1 MGIFRARHFI
11 FAINAY
17 LATAL
22 ALYIA
27 FALDLPN
34 PWWAMVTVFL
44 AQPTQLLVGA
54 IWAKAAYRIVGT
66 LLGVAVSLLIIP
78 NLSQAPELMVLAL
91 AGWIGLCLYAALLDR
106 TPRAYIFML
115 AAYTVALVGLPQAID
130 PTALFDISVARAE
143 ETLIGVLASAVV
155 QSILFPRS
163 VTAFM
168 QGKLNEI
175 LADARVS
182 IGDVLAEPASLGP
195 ALAHQHIATGL
206 TDLSLMATNLRFE
219 EDFPSSARRVLRALE
234 ERLVSLLP
242 LTSAVQDRLNALRQ
256 MGPIAPVV
264 ENVVPAVAAWLK
276 SAQAGDK
283 AGYAHVMGEIERL
296 HSRTDATADWPD
308 LLCASLSAR
317 LADLV
322 RAWQECLVLTAALSN
337 PTRLDSEVDGL
348 CSRRRPRTLHT
359 DPGLA
364 LFSAIVVALTVI
376 AISAFT
382 IATKWESGAT
392 AIAITSVLCSIFIAA
407 DDPTPLG
414 GTLIRGFFLA
424 FPITVFYEF
433 AILQS
438 IDGFVM
444 LALVLFP
451 FVFLAGFFFAQP
463 KYATMALGSMVGFS
477 AGLALQPEFLS
488 NFAAFMN
495 AYIAL
500 LVGAAF
506 GYVSMSAFRVFPAQ
520 RVAQR
525 IRRAGW
531 SDLAVLTASP
541 SDEETWSSLMI
552 DRMSLLISR
561 LARLPPGSDVEL
573 MDALTDLR
581 LGVTIIE
588 LSKVRAAVDRA
599 ERERIESFM
608 AMLGRYFRSLAGGR
622 PATLPQNA
630 VGMLDAIMAHIV
642 QLPKTAERTTGLIAA
657 VGLRR
662 GLFPQAPAYQPLVSA
677 K

>member
-1 MGIFRARHFI
+1 MGIFRARPFI

-27 FALDLPN
+27 LALDLPN

-66 LLGVAVSLLIIP
+66 LIGAAASLLIIP
-78 NLSQAPELMVLAL
+78 NLSQAPELMILAL
-91 AGWIGLCLYAALLDR
+91 AGWIGLCLYGALLDR
-106 TPRAYIFML
+106 TPRAYVFML
-115 AAYTVALVGLPQAID
+115 AAYTVALVGLPQATD
-130 PTALFDISVARAE
+130 PTALFNISVARAE
-143 ETLIGVLASAVV
+143 ETVIGVLASAVV

-163 VTAFM
+163 VTTFM

-175 LADARVS
+175 LADARTS
-182 IGDVLAEPASLGP
+182 IGDVLAEPALLGP

-219 EDFPSSARRVLRALE
+219 EDFPRSARRVLRALE

-242 LTSAVQDRLNALRQ
+242 LTSAVEDRLKALRET
-256 MGPIAPVV
+256 GPIPPIVEEIVSAVV
-264 ENVVPAVAAWLK
+264 AWLK
-276 SAQAGDK
+276 GAQSADK
-283 AGYAHVMGEIERL
+283 AGYARIMDEIARL
-296 HSRTDATADWPD
+296 HPRTDAAAEWPD

-317 LADLV
+317 LADLA
-322 RAWQECLVLTAALSN
+322 RAWQESLVLTSALGN
-337 PTRLDSEVDGL
+337 PTRLDPEVQGL
-348 CSRRRPRTLHT
+348 CGERRPRTLHT
-359 DPGLA
+359 DAGLA
-364 LFSAIVVALTVI
+364 LFSAIVVALTI
-376 AISAFT
+376 IGISTFT

-407 DDPTPLG
+407 DDPTPLA
-414 GTLIRGFFLA
+414 GTLIYGFFLA
-424 FPITVFYEF
+424 FPVTVFYEF

-451 FVFLAGFFFAQP
+451 VVFLAGFFFAQP

-506 GYVSMSAFRVFPAQ
+506 GYVCLSTFRVLPAR

-531 SDLAVLTASP
+531 SDLAALTASP
-541 SDEETWSSLMI
+541 SNEVAWSSLMI

-561 LARLPPGSDVEL
+561 LARLPAGSDVEL

-588 LSKVRAAVDRA
+588 LSQVCAAVDRP
-599 ERERIESFM
+599 EKERIESFM
-608 AMLGRYFRSLAGGR
+608 AMLGRHFKSLASGR
-622 PATLPQNA
+622 RASLPQNA
-630 VGMLDAIMAHIV
+630 VGTLDAIMAHII
-642 QLPKTAERTTGLIAA
+642 QLPKTAERTTGLLAA

-662 GLFPQAPAYQPLVSA
+662 GLFPQATAYQPMVSA

>member
-1 MGIFRARHFI
+1 MGIFRARSFI

-22 ALYIA
+22 ALYVS

-54 IWAKAAYRIVGT
+54 IWAKAAYRVVGT
-66 LLGVAVSLLIIP
+66 LIGAAGSLLIIP
-78 NLSQAPELMVLAL
+78 NLSQAPELMILAL
-91 AGWIGLCLYAALLDR
+91 AGWIGLCLYGALLDR
-106 TPRAYIFML
+106 TPRAYVFML
-115 AAYTVALVGLPQAID
+115 AGYTVALVGLPQATN
-130 PTALFDISVARAE
+130 PTALFDVSVARAE
-143 ETLIGVLASAVV
+143 EIVIGVLASAVV

-175 LADARVS
+175 LADARTS
-182 IGDVLAEPASLGP
+182 IRDVLAEPASLGP
-195 ALAHQHIATGL
+195 ALEHQHIATGL

-219 EDFPSSARRVLRALE
+219 EDFPASARRVLRALE

-242 LTSAVQDRLNALRQ
+242 LTSAVQDRFAALREI
-256 MGPIAPVV
+256 GPIPPIVEEVV
-264 ENVVPAVAAWLK
+264 AAVATWLK
-276 SAQAGDK
+276 SSQAADK
-283 AGYAHVMGEIERL
+283 AGYTQIVSEIERL
-296 HSRTDATADWPD
+296 HPRTDEAADWPN

-317 LADLV
+317 LAELV
-322 RAWQECLVLTAALSN
+322 GAWQECLVLTAALGN
-337 PTRLDSEVDGL
+337 PTRIDPAVQALPGD
-348 CSRRRPRTLHT
+348 RRPRTLHT
-359 DPGLA
+359 DAGLA
-364 LFSAIVVALTVI
+364 LFSAIVVALTII

-382 IATKWESGAT
+382 IATKWENGAT
-392 AIAITSVLCSIFIAA
+392 AIAITAVLCSIFIAA
-407 DDPTPLG
+407 DDPTPMA
-414 GTLIRGFFLA
+414 GTLIYGFFIA
-424 FPITVFYEF
+424 FPFAVFYEF

-438 IDGFVM
+438 IDGFAM

-451 FVFLAGFFFAQP
+451 VVFLAGFFFAQP

-488 NFAAFMN
+488 SFAAFMN
-495 AYIAL
+495 AYVAL
-500 LVGAAF
+500 VIGGLF
-506 GYVSMSAFRVFPAQ
+506 GFISLGTLRVLPAQ
-520 RVAQR
+520 KVAQR

-531 SDLAVLTASP
+531 SDLAALSASP
-541 SDEETWSSLMI
+541 SDEPGWASLMI
-552 DRMSLLISR
+552 DRMGLLISR
-561 LARLPPGSDVEL
+561 LARLPHGADLEL

-588 LSKVRAAVDRA
+588 LNHLCSVVDRA
-599 ERERIESFM
+599 EKERIESFM
-608 AMLGRYFRSLAGGR
+608 AMLGRHFKSLANGR
-622 PATLPQNA
+622 PEILPQSA
-630 VGMLDAIMAHIV
+630 VDMLDAIMAGILR
-642 QLPKTAERTTGLIAA
+642 LPKTAERRAGLLAA

-662 GLFPQAPAYQPLVSA
+662 GLFPQAAAYQPMVSV